1 MSPQRK
7 DVIKFLEDNKMRIS
21 EANNVRILYF
31 LVFCCTASWLPILA
45 DYLKGQGLTGLQ
57 IGTILSVTPLMMFLV
72 QPFYGMLADRLGY
85 KKCLL
90 LSSFL
95 ATVSYVCYLFQGG
108 FAYLFIIT
116 VFMALFYNTLQPIL
130 DSLSLRLA
138 QNNPKFSYG
147 TLRIAGA
154 AGWAFTGIT
163 LGHYI
168 DKINLSVIFVFAAI
182 SMLLTFIFSFSLQSD
197 KKKATSVDSQ
207 SFKNVGEV
215 FRNRTLILLLIVV
228 FLVSAGATTIW
239 NFYSIYMKENGA
251 SASLVGFGLSFQGLC
266 ELPLFYFSAKIIRRF
281 GIKTTLLITVFTTAF
296 RLLLYST
303 VKNPHAAVFIEVLHG
318 ISWSLF
324 WVVCVEY
331 VNMLVGE
338 DWRATGQSLLYAAYY
353 GAGAIVGNFWTG
365 FLYDTKMKISE
376 IFLLNAGIVSV
387 VAVLILIF
395 MRKQKLDYSIQKIS
409 E

>member
-1 MSPQRK
+1 
-7 DVIKFLEDNKMRIS
+7 MRIS
-21 EANNVRILYF
+21 EANKLRILYF

-45 DYLKGQGLTGLQ
+45 DYLKGQGLTGIQ
-57 IGTILSVTPLMMFLV
+57 IGTILSATPFMMFLV
-72 QPFYGMLADRLGY
+72 QPFYGMLADILGY

-95 ATVSYVCYLFQGG
+95 ASISYACYLFEGG

-138 QNNPKFSYG
+138 QNNPEFSYG

-154 AGWAFTGIT
+154 AGWAFTGIIA
-163 LGHYI
+163 GHYI
-168 DKINLSVIFVFAAI
+168 DKINTSVIFVFAAI
-182 SMLLTFIFSFSLQSD
+182 SMLLTFIFSFSIKPD
-197 KKKATSVDSQ
+197 KKKETSLDTQ

-215 FRNRTLILLLIVV
+215 FRNKTLIFLLISV

-239 NFYSIYMKENGA
+239 NFYSIYMKEKGA
-251 SASLVGFGLSFQGLC
+251 SASLVGFGISFQGLC

-296 RLLLYST
+296 RLLLYSLI
-303 VKNPHAAVFIEVLHG
+303 KNPNVALYIEVLHG

-324 WVVCVEY
+324 WVVCVGF
-331 VNMLVGE
+331 VNALVRE

-365 FLYDTKMKISE
+365 FLYDTKMRIAE

-387 VAVLILIF
+387 VALFILIF
-395 MRKQKLDYSIQKIS
+395 MKNQKLKYV
-409 E
+409 